1 MKSEFERN
9 NFSLGTA
16 GRTRRSVLNG
26 LAATAAVPAL
36 SRAAGVTSMAA
47 AQAAPPISVTLLGTG
62 TPQPR
67 PDRFGPSI
75 LVEAGGTRLVFDAGR
90 GLTIRLFQLGI
101 PLGTIESLFITHF
114 HSDHLNGLPDYF
126 LTSYLRTPYAVRN
139 KEMRLAGPTGI
150 KRIAETM
157 RDMYADDINI
167 RMADEKVPE
176 AATKIITHEFTE
188 DGVVFD
194 ERGVKVSAFKV
205 LHGELIKPSFGYRVD
220 HDGKS
225 VVMSGDTKFDE
236 NLIKYSMNV
245 DLLLHEVCMLPPALN
260 GVPAFQNIMN
270 HHTSPEEC
278 GTVFTRTKAKVAAY
292 THIVQPGSK
301 ENPPVTEQMI
311 VDATRKTYPGPLIVG
326 EDLMRFVIA
335 DDVTMMKWDS
345 RRRGYPT

>member
-1 MKSEFERN
+1 
-9 NFSLGTA
+9 
-16 GRTRRSVLNG
+16 
-26 LAATAAVPAL
+26 
-36 SRAAGVTSMAA
+36 MAA
-47 AQAAPPISVTLLGTG
+47 AQSAPPISVTLLGTG

-90 GLTIRLFQLGI
+90 GLTIRLFQLGV

-150 KRIAETM
+150 KRIAEAM

-220 HDGKS
+220 HAGKS
-225 VVMSGDTKFDE
+225 VVMSG
-236 NLIKYSMNV
+236 
-245 DLLLHEVCMLPPALN
+245 
-260 GVPAFQNIMN
+260 
-270 HHTSPEEC
+270 
-278 GTVFTRTKAKVAAY
+278 
-292 THIVQPGSK
+292 
-301 ENPPVTEQMI
+301 
-311 VDATRKTYPGPLIVG
+311 
-326 EDLMRFVIA
+326 
-335 DDVTMMKWDS
+335 
-345 RRRGYPT
+345 